1 MNDMERIKEL
11 LAELKPLMGSENAAE
26 RARMDEIVA
35 ELQPYADDEEVRK
48 VLTEFVQ
55 AGLEEVNEEIVTLKQ
70 QYGDTYELLP
80 LSYIAQHYFGK
91 SRAWL
96 YQRLNGY
103 KVRGKVYRLN
113 ESEKQT
119 FNRAIREVA
128 QRIGSV
134 QLV

>member
-1 MNDMERIKEL
+1 MNRIKEL
-11 LAELKPLMGSENAAE
+11 LAELKPLMGSEDAAE
-26 RARMDEIVA
+26 RARMEDIIA
-35 ELQPYADDEEVRK
+35 ELQPYADDEDVK
-48 VLTEFVQ
+48 QVLTAFVQ
-55 AGLEEVNEEIVTLKQ
+55 DGLDEVKEEIATLKQ

-113 ESEKQT
+113 DSEKQT

-128 QRIGSV
+128 ERIGSV